1 MVAFSTLA
9 GSRLRWGP
17 GTFAVGPV
25 GTGRARGLTAW
36 DGFMSREKWS
46 KKGSRGRMLHAELGL
61 ADWFLSLRRLT
72 WSLPPGVGA
81 RAGIP
86 SRLLAILN
94 SNHKLLSPEDI
105 RLAFL
110 FAIRELCFIHLYT
123 SGPNTKPDT
132 ATADKPSDSMP
143 PQRQQQ
149 HVDQIHI
156 YIRMFCGSLCGFG
169 FLMLA
174 CTSSLNW
181 VQFLVIKNGLE
192 LYAGLWITC
201 NHELCWSHTPKSP
214 YYLQFSRAFFL
225 ISVFA
230 TFVAL
235 VWLISSCLSRRGSI
249 TTNLDLKVSILS
261 FISAIS
267 LLLCLVLF
275 LAQVYWH
282 AKDALEPDL
291 LWTYHINW
299 WSDFLYMFS
308 GTCLFLCLILFL
320 MQVKLYSKN
329 ILEPHFLLVYRLN
342 WWGSIFYMIA
352 GFLSGLNHISSRVTP
367 PDQNLLVIPLRR
379 TRIGNIGSVQLGL
392 TETNEG
398 VSTWMNQ
405 APKRQSGSVVQPR
418 VHITGTQ
425 AEVGTQTE
433 PVTQMSVTQK
443 VLETQ
448 TEPEVQS
455 ESKTQMEPE
464 IGNES
469 VIRDGL
475 TTPRFNTEIE
485 SIDTVEL
492 RLEAEII
499 GSVTGD
505 KLSNSLEVNENN
517 D

>member
-1 MVAFSTLA
+1 MPILPYRMHHFS
-9 GSRLRWGP
+9 S
-17 GTFAVGPV
+17 
-25 GTGRARGLTAW
+25 
-36 DGFMSREKWS
+36 
-46 KKGSRGRMLHAELGL
+46 
-61 ADWFLSLRRLT
+61 
-72 WSLPPGVGA
+72 
-81 RAGIP
+81 
-86 SRLLAILN
+86 
-94 SNHKLLSPEDI
+94 LSPYQ
-105 RLAFL
+105 L
-110 FAIRELCFIHLYT
+110 ELLEKT
-123 SGPNTKPDT
+123 RN
-132 ATADKPSDSMP
+132 
-143 PQRQQQ
+143 
-149 HVDQIHI
+149 
-156 YIRMFCGSLCGFG
+156 YIRMFCAGLLGFI
-169 FLMLA
+169 FVLLI
-174 CTSSLNW
+174 CLSPLHW
-181 VQFLVIKNGLE
+181 VKFTVIKDKKRFF
-192 LYAGLWITC
+192 AGLWTVC
-201 NHELCWSHTPKSP
+201 HHDLCWSHVPRAPFPHVNEEIERGSFLVPVKPPTWWLLILTPLHD
-214 YYLQFSRAFFL
+214 YLQFSRAFSL
-225 ISVFA
+225 IS
-230 TFVAL
+230 AL
-235 VWLISSCLSRRGSI
+235 IILIIIIWLSISLTKGPGHKTYIDLGMSI
-249 TTNLDLKVSILS
+249 FS
-261 FISAIS
+261 FI
-267 LLLCLVLF
+267 
-275 LAQVYWH
+275 
-282 AKDALEPDL
+282 
-291 LWTYHINW
+291 
-299 WSDFLYMFS
+299 S

-329 ILEPHFLLVYRLN
+329 VLEPHFLLVYRLN

-455 ESKTQMEPE
+455 ESTTQMEPE

-475 TTPRFNTEIE
+475 TTPTFNTEIE

>member
-132 ATADKPSDSMP
+132 ATADKPTLPVNQQPSDSMP

-214 YYLQFSRAFFL
+214 
-225 ISVFA
+225 
-230 TFVAL
+230 
-235 VWLISSCLSRRGSI
+235 C
-249 TTNLDLKVSILS
+249 
-261 FISAIS
+261 
-267 LLLCLVLF
+267 
-275 LAQVYWH
+275 
-282 AKDALEPDL
+282 
-291 LWTYHINW
+291 
-299 WSDFLYMFS
+299 
-308 GTCLFLCLILFL
+308 TCLFLCLILFL

>member
-132 ATADKPSDSMP
+132 ATADKPTLPVNQQPSDSMP

-261 FISAIS
+261 FI
-267 LLLCLVLF
+267 
-275 LAQVYWH
+275 
-282 AKDALEPDL
+282 
-291 LWTYHINW
+291 
-299 WSDFLYMFS
+299 S